1 MTRKRNEKISNFWPC
16 SGHYTAFAKHW
27 QTGQWHSY
35 NDSRYTHNVH
45 LRSSYPFIPH
55 PLLRFLTLLNCRTF
69 QGEQMQLIKC
79 DNERGLPPFL
89 WALFVTRPPTHPEKV
104 TVILQILKIR
114 SNDGIL
120 WYTATV
126 RKHFCSFLSTIVK
139 CYIETRSAK
148 IDDGGALNPLKSDGD
163 TISKWGNPATNIRH
177 YMCDVQ
183 RWQPSCVSPNG
194 ARRILSTSASC
205 KTESFPSLWVL
216 YHTYMNI
223 YWSICI

>member
-1 MTRKRNEKISNFWPC
+1 MFICAPPIHLS
-16 SGHYTAFAKHW
+16 H
-27 QTGQWHSY
+27 TG
-35 NDSRYTHNVH
+35 N
-45 LRSSYPFIPH
+45 I
-55 PLLRFLTLLNCRTF
+55 LLRFLTLLNCRTF

-114 SNDGIL
+114 SNDWIL